1 MKDKILKLISV
12 TIILCMLI
20 TMLIPNFVKSATV
33 VVSNMTNTGRGIG
46 NTSIFTVKINGYS
59 NLYCVRGGAEIR
71 TGWQL
76 NDGGVSLYTTT
87 GAVVTNSSAM
97 QWLLDNM
104 YLTEGADSNTQK
116 AMRQNLINIMKKYNT
131 YKDSNGNS
139 LLNKKLNGNG
149 INDEWIT
156 KAVDDVINDKTTL
169 FAVQQ
174 YAIWN
179 HVKNTYTSY
188 YNTMQNSDG
197 SYNAIPGA
205 KASRVH
211 YTALYITLNELA
223 AEAQKNGYK
232 SPNNSGRG
240 FDIKIEKQ
248 SNTKATISSDGKSV
262 LAGPYKLKN
271 NHGLVTKSFSATIN
285 SDKADKVETVNAEG
299 KGVSVSESQGEF
311 YVKVTYNKGFAKG
324 TEYKIGINVG
334 LSGYRT
340 FATLLDTPNAYH
352 QPLVTIRK
360 EAVNTST
367 KTDITVKEELKGD
380 YSLIL
385 EKISS
390 EGEKISGVTFKVKEG
405 SGEAKTYG
413 PTDSNG
419 EVKVVT
425 NKKIE
430 KEGIDEYTITEVNV
444 GKNKLV
450 KVQDEI
456 KLYVTKANVNGKYVA
471 SKVSFEKDKEVKEK
485 VVKLEDG
492 TNATVTAS
500 VSGNTVKLII
510 PNKPEDEPKEFDMA
524 LRKYISEVKR
534 DGKTVEIADR
544 TPVINASSA
553 SEYLKNK
560 TAGYYH
566 TKNPITVKPG
576 DTVIYTLRVY
586 NEGYIDGYAKEITDY
601 LPAGLE
607 YIEDSQIN
615 KDNGWTITKNE
626 DGTATVKTDKL
637 KGELIP
643 PANGGQGFLS
653 YYADIQ
659 VGKDVK
665 EPSFSKEVTIECK
678 VKEDMQ
684 DNKLLVN
691 VAEITN
697 YGYNDEQGNYIEAGK
712 DGVDIDSEENNVFRK
727 KDNIKNIDEYYEN
740 NVKPQ
745 DKENKDNYK
754 GEQDDDDFERIL
766 VEPNDTPPG
775 TPEIHKGVK
784 DILNQDSGYNGDEEH
799 DWVIQTS
806 IPTGINKFKK
816 YIVTD
821 TIHENL
827 VFDEEKGIEKV
838 VVKIGDKQLE
848 KDKDYQVTY
857 NKETRELKISFIEGD
872 FIAGQSLKEGSII
885 EIRFKTTF
893 AKDEQGNIKAL
904 NQEIPNQATLIY
916 DNGSGKEEEKKSEEP
931 EVHTGAVAVYK
942 YNEETKVALEGAKFK
957 IATSKEN
964 AEKGIFVKDVNGKD
978 IEEISNDKGI
988 ATFTGLEFG
997 GDANASEEN
1006 KKSDGTYSYD
1016 FENAKKT
1023 YYIVETEAPEGFN
1036 KYEGVIEVEVS
1047 KNTTLTE
1054 IKNMKSVANTPITP
1068 PGTPEIHKGVKDILN
1083 QDSGYNGDEEHD
1095 WVIQTSIPT
1104 GINKF
1109 KKYIV
1114 TDTIHENLVFD
1125 EEKGIEKVVVKI
1137 GDKQLEKDKDYQVT
1151 YNKETRELKI
1161 SFIEGDFIAGQSLKE
1176 GSIIEI
1182 RFKTTF
1188 AKDEQGNIK
1197 ALNQEIPNQA
1207 TLIYD
1212 NGSGKEEEKKS
1223 EEPEVHTGAV
1233 AVYKY
1238 NEETKVALE
1247 GAKFKIATS
1256 KENAEKGIFVKDVNG
1271 KDIEEISN
1279 DKGIATF
1286 TGLEFGGDANAS
1298 EENKKSDG
1306 TYSYDFE
1313 NAKKTYYIVETEAPE
1328 GFNKY
1333 EGVIEVEVSKNTTL
1347 TEIKNMKSV
1356 ANTPKGEFDLA
1367 LRKYITKV
1375 ISKDSSENVVE
1386 LENRIPNPNVDSLK
1400 DKTSTTASY
1409 IHSKNPVIVKVGDTI
1424 IYTLRVYNEGDI
1436 AGYAQEIVDHL
1447 PEGLEFVND
1456 EFNSKYGW
1464 IIDENDKSLRTIRTT
1479 YLSKQRNEKE
1489 NIISAFNKNT
1499 GELSYKD
1506 IQVKCKVKDSV
1517 SESQKL
1523 TNIAEITKY
1532 IGKDGE
1538 ETIDRDS
1545 KEEVKLPNDEELPNY
1560 KDDEISKEYVPGQED
1575 DDDFEKV
1582 IIESTPPEIHKG
1594 IKDILNQNSGYNG
1607 DEEHDW
1613 VIRTSI
1619 PAGINKFKK
1628 YIVTDTIHENLVF
1641 DEEKGIEK
1649 VVVKIGDKQ
1658 LEKDKDYQVTYNKE
1672 TRELKISFIEGDFI
1686 AGQSLKEGSI
1696 IEIRFK
1702 TTFAKDEQGNIKAL
1716 NQEIPNQATLIYDNG
1731 SGKEEEK
1738 KSEEPEVHT
1747 GAVAVY
1753 KYNEETKVALEGA
1766 KFKIATSKENAE
1778 KGIFVKDVNGK
1789 DIEEISNDKGIAT
1802 FTGLEFGGDANA
1814 SEENKKSDGTYS
1826 YDFENAKK
1834 TYYIV
1839 ETEAPEGFN
1848 KYEGVIEVE
1857 VSKNTTLT
1865 EIKNMKSIANS
1876 PEEKDFDLALRKFIT
1891 GVNDKEVTSRIP
1903 VFKIDEKGNYVYNHD
1918 KEPVLVANSNIVTY
1932 TLRVYNE
1939 GEVAGYA
1946 KEIKDNI
1953 PEGLEFMPDNELNK
1967 EYRWIMLDKYGKE
1980 TDNVADSKYIT
1991 TDYLSKEQEK
2001 TAGSNLLKPFDEKAY
2016 EAGSIK
2022 EPDYKEVKVAF
2033 KVNMPDKS
2041 EEIIINKAE
2050 ISDEVD
2056 ENGNKVTDKDSTPN
2070 EWIDGEDDQDI
2081 EKIKIQYF
2089 DLALRKW
2096 VTKAIVTENG
2106 IETVHETGH
2115 KAEDDPE
2122 AVVKVDLKKSDINK
2136 VTVKFEYKIR
2146 IENQG
2151 KIAGYA
2157 KEISDYIPEG
2167 LKFVKEDNPL
2177 WEEVEG
2183 KVVTDQL
2190 KDTLLGPGETAEVS
2204 ILLTWINREDNM
2216 GLKVNV
2222 AEISK
2227 DYNEYGAKDIDSTP
2241 NNKVTGED
2249 DIDDATVLLSVTTGE
2264 GPVYVILTISIL
2276 TILAGG
2282 IFTIKRY
2289 VLD

>member
-1 MKDKILKLISV
+1 MEKLRYLQI
-12 TIILCMLI
+12 
-20 TMLIPNFVKSATV
+20 K
-33 VVSNMTNTGRGIG
+33 
-46 NTSIFTVKINGYS
+46 
-59 NLYCVRGGAEIR
+59 
-71 TGWQL
+71 QL
-76 NDGGVSLYTTT
+76 
-87 GAVVTNSSAM
+87 
-97 QWLLDNM
+97 
-104 YLTEGADSNTQK
+104 
-116 AMRQNLINIMKKYNT
+116 
-131 YKDSNGNS
+131 
-139 LLNKKLNGNG
+139 
-149 INDEWIT
+149 
-156 KAVDDVINDKTTL
+156 
-169 FAVQQ
+169 
-174 YAIWN
+174 
-179 HVKNTYTSY
+179 
-188 YNTMQNSDG
+188 
-197 SYNAIPGA
+197 
-205 KASRVH
+205 
-211 YTALYITLNELA
+211 
-223 AEAQKNGYK
+223 
-232 SPNNSGRG
+232 
-240 FDIKIEKQ
+240 
-248 SNTKATISSDGKSV
+248 
-262 LAGPYKLKN
+262 
-271 NHGLVTKSFSATIN
+271 HG
-285 SDKADKVETVNAEG
+285 
-299 KGVSVSESQGEF
+299 
-311 YVKVTYNKGFAKG
+311 
-324 TEYKIGINVG
+324 
-334 LSGYRT
+334 
-340 FATLLDTPNAYH
+340 
-352 QPLVTIRK
+352 
-360 EAVNTST
+360 
-367 KTDITVKEELKGD
+367 
-380 YSLIL
+380 
-385 EKISS
+385 
-390 EGEKISGVTFKVKEG
+390 
-405 SGEAKTYG
+405 
-413 PTDSNG
+413 
-419 EVKVVT
+419 
-425 NKKIE
+425 
-430 KEGIDEYTITEVNV
+430 EGIDEYTITEIDV
-444 GKNKLV
+444 GENKLV
-450 KVQDEI
+450 KLRDDI
-456 KLYVTKANVNGKYVA
+456 TIYVTKSKTSDAFVA
-471 SKVSFEKDKEVKEK
+471 SKVSFDKNAETTTKK
-485 VVKLEDG
+485 ITLEDG
-492 TNATVTAS
+492 TQANAVAS
-500 VSGNTVKLII
+500 ISGNTVKVII
-510 PNKPEDEPKEFDMA
+510 PNKPKEEPKEFDMA

-534 DGKTVEIADR
+534 NGKTVEIANR

-566 TKNPITVKPG
+566 IKNPITVKPG

-607 YIEDSQIN
+607 YLENSQIN
-615 KDNGWTITKNE
+615 KDNGWSITRNE

-643 PANGGQGFLS
+643 SANGGQGFLS

-659 VGKDVK
+659 TGKDVK

-678 VKEDMQ
+678 VKEDVQ
-684 DNKLLVN
+684 DSKLLVN

-697 YGYNDEQGNYIEAGK
+697 YGYNDEKGNYIEANK
-712 DGVDIDSEENNVFRK
+712 EKVDIDSEENNVFKK

-745 DKENKDNYK
+745 DKENKANYK

-775 TPEIHKGVK
+775 TPKIHKGVK

-806 IPTGINKFKK
+806 IPTGINRFKK

-838 VVKIGDKQLE
+838 IVKIGDKQLE

-872 FIAGQSLKEGSII
+872 FVAGQSLEEGTII

-904 NQEIPNQATLIY
+904 NQKIPNQATLIY
-916 DNGSGKEEEKKSEEP
+916 DNGNGKEEEKKSEEP
-931 EVHTGAVAVYK
+931 EVHTGAVAIYK

-978 IEEISNDKGI
+978 IEEVSNDKGI

-1036 KYEGVIEVEVS
+1036 KHEGVIEVEVS

-1054 IKNMKSVANTPITP
+1054 IKDMKSVANTPKGEFDLALRKYITKVISKDGSENVVELENRIP
-1068 PGTPEIHKGVKDILN
+1068 NPNVDSLKDKTSTTASYSHSKNPVSVKVGDTIIYTLRVYNEGDIAGYAQEVVDHLPEGLEFVNDEFNSKYGWIIDENDKSLRTIRTTYLSKERNEKENIISAFNKNTGELSYKDIQIKCKVKDSVSENQKLTNIAEITKYIGKDGEEVIDRDSKQEVRLPNDEELPNYKDDEISKEYVPGQEDDDDFEKVIIESTPPEIHKGIKDIVN
-1083 QDSGYNGDEEHD
+1083 QNSGYNGDEEHD

-1125 EEKGIEKVVVKI
+1125 EEKGIEKVIVKI

-1161 SFIEGDFIAGQSLKE
+1161 SFIEGDFVAGQSLEE
-1176 GSIIEI
+1176 GTIIEI

-1197 ALNQEIPNQA
+1197 ALNQKIPNQA

-1212 NGSGKEEEKKS
+1212 NGNGKEEEKKS

-1233 AVYKY
+1233 AIYKY

-1271 KDIEEISN
+1271 KDIEEVSN

-1328 GFNKY
+1328 GFNKH

-1347 TEIKNMKSV
+1347 TEIK
-1356 ANTPKGEFDLA
+1356 D
-1367 LRKYITKV
+1367 
-1375 ISKDSSENVVE
+1375 
-1386 LENRIPNPNVDSLK
+1386 
-1400 DKTSTTASY
+1400 
-1409 IHSKNPVIVKVGDTI
+1409 
-1424 IYTLRVYNEGDI
+1424 
-1436 AGYAQEIVDHL
+1436 
-1447 PEGLEFVND
+1447 
-1456 EFNSKYGW
+1456 
-1464 IIDENDKSLRTIRTT
+1464 
-1479 YLSKQRNEKE
+1479 
-1489 NIISAFNKNT
+1489 
-1499 GELSYKD
+1499 
-1506 IQVKCKVKDSV
+1506 
-1517 SESQKL
+1517 
-1523 TNIAEITKY
+1523 
-1532 IGKDGE
+1532 
-1538 ETIDRDS
+1538 
-1545 KEEVKLPNDEELPNY
+1545 
-1560 KDDEISKEYVPGQED
+1560 
-1575 DDDFEKV
+1575 
-1582 IIESTPPEIHKG
+1582 
-1594 IKDILNQNSGYNG
+1594 
-1607 DEEHDW
+1607 
-1613 VIRTSI
+1613 
-1619 PAGINKFKK
+1619 
-1628 YIVTDTIHENLVF
+1628 
-1641 DEEKGIEK
+1641 
-1649 VVVKIGDKQ
+1649 
-1658 LEKDKDYQVTYNKE
+1658 
-1672 TRELKISFIEGDFI
+1672 
-1686 AGQSLKEGSI
+1686 
-1696 IEIRFK
+1696 
-1702 TTFAKDEQGNIKAL
+1702 
-1716 NQEIPNQATLIYDNG
+1716 
-1731 SGKEEEK
+1731 
-1738 KSEEPEVHT
+1738 
-1747 GAVAVY
+1747 
-1753 KYNEETKVALEGA
+1753 
-1766 KFKIATSKENAE
+1766 
-1778 KGIFVKDVNGK
+1778 
-1789 DIEEISNDKGIAT
+1789 
-1802 FTGLEFGGDANA
+1802 
-1814 SEENKKSDGTYS
+1814 
-1826 YDFENAKK
+1826 
-1834 TYYIV
+1834 
-1839 ETEAPEGFN
+1839 
-1848 KYEGVIEVE
+1848 
-1857 VSKNTTLT
+1857 
-1865 EIKNMKSIANS
+1865 MKSIANS

-1953 PEGLEFMPDNELNK
+1953 PNGLEFMPDNELNK

-2001 TAGSNLLKPFDEKAY
+2001 TVGSNLLKPFDEKAY

-2056 ENGNKVTDKDSTPN
+2056 ENGNEVTDKDSTPD

-2106 IETVHETGH
+2106 VETVHETGH

-2167 LKFVKEDNPL
+2167 LKFASEDNPL

-2190 KDTLLGPGETAEVS
+2190 KDTLLEPGETAEVS

-2227 DYNEYGAKDIDSTP
+2227 DYNEYGAPDIDSTP
-2241 NNKVTGED
+2241 NNKVPGED

-2264 GPVYVILTISIL
+2264 EPVYVILVISIL

-2282 IFTIKRY
+2282 IFIIKRY